1 MVSGPVIRNH
11 GEILLDPGEERS
23 SALDVAEKP

>member
-1 MVSGPVIRNH
+1 MVSGPVLRKH
-11 GEILLDPGEERS
+11 GEILLDPGEEIS